1 MGERLSTGLKVGR
14 YEIVA
19 PWGAGGGG
27 GGRMYRGRDCR
38 LERAVTLRAVD
49 AGGPDRRRRFLEA
62 ARKLAA
68 IGHPNIATVY
78 DFVCGNE
85 VDVIVLEPLTGE
97 TLAAAIPVGGMRP
110 KVVLRL
116 AAQIADA
123 LAAAH
128 AHGIAH
134 GNLATDAIL
143 LEEKRRVRILDF
155 GLAAPAPPD
164 APAGESVFEGD
175 LRASGAI
182 LYEALTGRR
191 PGTAPSPLPDT
202 VPSALAG
209 LVMGCLRGET
219 GTAAEL
225 LAALAAITI
234 G

>member
-1 MGERLSTGLKVGR
+1 
-14 YEIVA
+14 VA
-19 PWGAGGGG
+19 PWGAGGN
-27 GGRMYRGRDCR
+27 GRLYRGRDCR

-49 AGGPDRRRRFLEA
+49 AGLPDRRRLFLIT

-68 IGHPNIATVY
+68 IRHPNIATVY
-78 DFVCGNE
+78 DFVCGGQ
-85 VDVIVLEPLTGE
+85 VDLVVLEPLTGE

-110 KVVLRL
+110 KVALRL

-134 GNLATDAIL
+134 GNLAADAIL

-155 GLAAPAPPD
+155 GLAGPAPPD
-164 APAGESVFEGD
+164 APAGESGFEGD

-182 LYEALTGRR
+182 FYEALTGRR
-191 PGTAPSPLPDT
+191 PGAAPVPLPDT
-202 VPSALAG
+202 VPPAVAG

-225 LAALAAITI
+225 LAALAAITT